1 MLLTLSLCSISLYFI
16 YYIKN
21 NKNSIAYKL
30 LQIYTYFDIIIQ
42 NFKIKNENIYIEL
55 FENNQLKII
64 DNSDISK
71 LNKNSI
77 IIINLI
83 LEQKHFKNI
92 ILLENNP
99 TNDIHFTQLHTNYI
113 YNTKIH
119 NTNIDNLDSIP
130 ECEES
135 IDDYKNINT
144 IECCIKEQDKHKDY
158 EDKHKDYEDKH
169 KDYEDKHIE
178 NELNT
183 SDSLDDT
190 DLFLQK
196 IINYNSPIISCSITI
211 NDNDNNVLY
220 SDYDI
225 TILVNSYI
233 SYNCE
238 LLLSNNNIYY
248 KQLWVFLL
256 NNYLKDKNIYLN
268 LNNKIIWK
276 IITQNI
282 EIYENSELNIVIKE
296 GKCNITNS

>member
-1 MLLTLSLCSISLYFI
+1 MLLTLSLCSILLYFI
-16 YYIKN
+16 KYIKN

-55 FENNQLKII
+55 FENNHLKII

-99 TNDIHFTQLHTNYI
+99 TNDIHFTQLGSNSI
-113 YNTKIH
+113 YNTKIHNTKIH

-135 IDDYKNINT
+135 IDDYK
-144 IECCIKEQDKHKDY
+144 DY
-158 EDKHKDYEDKH
+158 D
-169 KDYEDKHIE
+169 DKHIE

-183 SDSLDDT
+183 SELLDDT
-190 DLFLQK
+190 NLFLQK

-220 SDYDI
+220 RDYDI
-225 TILVNSYI
+225 TILLNSYI

>member
-55 FENNQLKII
+55 YENNHLKII

-99 TNDIHFTQLHTNYI
+99 TNDIHFTQLGSNSI

-119 NTNIDNLDSIP
+119 NTNIDILDSIP

-158 EDKHKDYEDKH
+158 EDKH
-169 KDYEDKHIE
+169 IE

-183 SDSLDDT
+183 SELLDDT

-220 SDYDI
+220 RDYDI
-225 TILVNSYI
+225 TILLNSYI